1 MPHKCANS
9 SCSRTCGIKALRK
22 NTWRPIPTAA
32 NGPNPFWPFGEENK
46 RRDEAS
52 HLCRSCSHLF
62 REEQKKA
69 SKQRETRTFKPPPAV
84 LSRTT
89 KTDREASTLAEA
101 LTLAE
106 GKRFLSSSE
115 RKVDTS
121 AAGSDTVGE
130 STFTEHSGDKSA
142 DADTPQGVDEGKKNA
157 KLTSEDVLK
166 KRGWE
171 KPPSKSRKVLFSK
184 EGGKAEVVEERKT
197 WKEDS
202 TCAIFIPSEGKEKN
216 FPQTSRK
223 LDLSPEAV
231 EAAAHLKLGEE
242 ISWTPG
248 KEAAQ
253 NDQPDSACNGHS
265 APTSVT
271 PDGRCGLRALLLVAG
286 PKPPPGVNLAM
297 GRDARTLEYLYGF
310 KCNVLEYAKQMYDS
324 GGEAQ
329 QIIDAHFIDSS
340 ETFRTKLNAFIALIR
355 DPEAGFTIQ

>member
-1 MPHKCANS
+1 MSHKCANS
-9 SCSRTCGIKALRK
+9 SCSRTCGTKALRK

-115 RKVDTS
+115 RKVGTS
-121 AAGSDTVGE
+121 AAGSDAVGE
-130 STFTEHSGDKSA
+130 NAFTERSVDKSA

-157 KLTSEDVLK
+157 NKLTSEDVLK

-171 KPPSKSRKVLFSK
+171 KPPSESRKVLFSK
-184 EGGKAEVVEERKT
+184 KGGKAEVVEERET
-197 WKEDS
+197 WNEDS
-202 TCAIFIPSEGKEKN
+202 TCAIFIPSEGKERN
-216 FPQTSRK
+216 FPRTSRK
-223 LDLSPEAV
+223 SDLTEP
-231 EAAAHLKLGEE
+231 
-242 ISWTPG
+242 
-248 KEAAQ
+248 
-253 NDQPDSACNGHS
+253 
-265 APTSVT
+265 
-271 PDGRCGLRALLLVAG
+271 
-286 PKPPPGVNLAM
+286 
-297 GRDARTLEYLYGF
+297 
-310 KCNVLEYAKQMYDS
+310 
-324 GGEAQ
+324 
-329 QIIDAHFIDSS
+329 
-340 ETFRTKLNAFIALIR
+340 
-355 DPEAGFTIQ
+355 